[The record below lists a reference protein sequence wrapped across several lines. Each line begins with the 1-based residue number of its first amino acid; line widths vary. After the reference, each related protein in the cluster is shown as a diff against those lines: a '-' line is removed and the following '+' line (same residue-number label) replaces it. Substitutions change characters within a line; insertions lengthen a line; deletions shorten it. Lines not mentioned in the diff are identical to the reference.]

1 MFARNQTQLMLPQD
15 NVITSFLCKKL
26 GHNHLRIAGEYWHI
40 EKLVALQCMM
50 LKEAP
55 NLQEGLLW
63 WSKSVSLFDR
73 RLYVTF
79 QHGDAQIHLQVE
91 CRTADMPNWAESVF
105 GLLKMQ
111 LEMLELSESIQVQV
125 QVHANNPLAADIFLE
140 ETRDS
145 KTSSSVF
152 ELVKHV
158 YLLLSHQPI
167 EQPELL
173 SVLNALFIKNSN
185 YALKLEQAARQLGVS
200 KRTLQRRLQEKQVS
214 YSQCVDFAK
223 RKQALTLLADTQ
235 LTTQQIAYQLGYEE
249 PSNFHRTFR
258 RWYPFSP
265 MQYRQQC
272 LDNRT
277 QLNQQPIRLYYAKAN
292 TFDDNHIDQPVGKIW
307 MEVDNI
313 AFEKVV
319 SVECRDRDGAWR
331 RYPAFFERF
340 LSHGTELWATTEL
353 PVAHPLTFR
362 LCYEVDGE
370 RYIENNHQR
379 DYVVSKGLLIGA
391 TEYIVPTRQ
400 LINIGAQYT
409 LFVELACR
417 LENVARI
424 DCYADDDPTPHA
436 MRLTQHSL
444 HYACWVLQLS
454 LTQTAKQCRF
464 RLYDESDNELAK
476 EHYPIQYP
484 IVQPLN

>member
-1 MFARNQTQLMLPQD
+1 MSFSYYQIETMQPKD
-15 NVITSFLCKKL
+15 TDITLFLCKKL
-26 GHNHLRIAGEYWHI
+26 GHSHLQIAGEYWHI
-40 EKLVALQCMM
+40 EKLVALQCMI

-55 NLQEGLLW
+55 NLKEGLLW

-73 RLYVTF
+73 RLYITF
-79 QHGDAQIHLQVE
+79 QHSDSHIHLQIE
-91 CRTADMPNWAESVF
+91 CRTADMPSWAESVF
-105 GLLKMQ
+105 SLLKMQ

-125 QVHANNPLAADIFLE
+125 QASNPLAVDIFLE

-152 ELVKHV
+152 DLVKHV

-200 KRTLQRRLQEKQVS
+200 KRTLQRRLQEKQMS

-223 RKQALTLLADTQ
+223 RKQALTLLADTK

-272 LDNRT
+272 VDNRT

-370 RYIENNHQR
+370 RYIATNHQR

-424 DCYADDDPTPHA
+424 DCYVDDNPTPHA

-454 LTQTAKQCRF
+454 LTQTVKQCRF

>member
-125 QVHANNPLAADIFLE
+125 HANNPLTADIFLK

-200 KRTLQRRLQEKQVS
+200 KRTLQRRLQEKQMS

-277 QLNQQPIRLYYAKAN
+277 HLNNQPIRLYYAKAN
-292 TFDDNHIDQPVGKIW
+292 TLADNDIDQPVGKIW

-319 SVECRDRDGAWR
+319 SVECRDRDGTWR

-340 LSHGTELWATTEL
+340 LNNGTELWATTEL

-370 RYIENNHQR
+370 RYIDNNHQH

-391 TEYIVPTRQ
+391 TEYIVPTKQ
-400 LINIGAQYT
+400 LIQLGTQYT

-417 LENVARI
+417 LKDVAKI
-424 DCYADDDPTPHA
+424 DCYVGDAPAPHT
-436 MRLTQHSL
+436 MSQTQNAED
-444 HYACWVLQLS
+444 YTCWALQLP

-464 RLYDESDNELAK
+464 RLYDHSGNELAK
-476 EHYPIQYP
+476 DHYPIQYP
-484 IVQPLN
+484 IMQPLS

>member
-55 NLQEGLLW
+55 NLPEGLLW

-111 LEMLELSESIQVQV
+111 LETLELSESIQVQ
-125 QVHANNPLAADIFLE
+125 ASNPLAADIFLG

-200 KRTLQRRLQEKQVS
+200 KRTLQRRLQEKQMS

-223 RKQALTLLADTQ
+223 KKHALALLADTQ
-235 LTTQQIAYQLGYEE
+235 FTTQQIAYQLGYEE

-277 QLNQQPIRLYYAKAN
+277 HLNTQPIRLYYAKAN
-292 TFDDNHIDQPVGKIW
+292 TLADNDIDQPVGKIW

-340 LSHGTELWATTEL
+340 LNNGTELWATTEL

-370 RYIENNHQR
+370 RYIDNNHQR

-400 LINIGAQYT
+400 LIQLGTQYT

-417 LENVARI
+417 LKDVAKI
-424 DCYADDDPTPHA
+424 DCYVSDAPAPHT
-436 MRLTQHSL
+436 MSQTQNAED
-444 HYACWVLQLS
+444 YTCWALQLP

-464 RLYDESDNELAK
+464 RLYDHSGNELAK
-476 EHYPIQYP
+476 DHYPIQYP

>member
-1 MFARNQTQLMLPQD
+1 MLPQD

-73 RLYVTF
+73 RLYVTL

-111 LEMLELSESIQVQV
+111 LETLELSESIQVQV
-125 QVHANNPLAADIFLE
+125 HANNPLTADIFLK

-200 KRTLQRRLQEKQVS
+200 KRTLQRRLQEKQMS

-277 QLNQQPIRLYYAKAN
+277 HLNNQPIRLYYAKAN
-292 TFDDNHIDQPVGKIW
+292 TLADNDIDQPVGKIW

-400 LINIGAQYT
+400 LIQLGTQYT

-417 LENVARI
+417 LKDVAKI
-424 DCYADDDPTPHA
+424 DCYVGDAPALHA
-436 MRLTQHSL
+436 MSQTQNAED
-444 HYACWVLQLS
+444 YTCWALQLP

-464 RLYDESDNELAK
+464 RLYDHSGNELAK
-476 EHYPIQYP
+476 DHYPIQYP
-484 IVQPLN
+484 IVQPLS

>member
-40 EKLVALQCMM
+40 EKLVVLQCMM

-91 CRTADMPNWAESVF
+91 CRTGDMPNWAESVF
-105 GLLKMQ
+105 GLLRMQ

-125 QVHANNPLAADIFLE
+125 QASNPFAADIFLG

-200 KRTLQRRLQEKQVS
+200 KRTLQRRLQEKQMS

-277 QLNQQPIRLYYAKAN
+277 HLNNQPIRLYYAKAN
-292 TFDDNHIDQPVGKIW
+292 TLADNDIDQPVGKIW

-340 LSHGTELWATTEL
+340 LNNGTELWATTEL

-370 RYIENNHQR
+370 RYVDNNHQR

-391 TEYIVPTRQ
+391 TEYIVPTKQ
-400 LINIGAQYT
+400 LIQLGIQYT

-417 LENVARI
+417 LKDVAKI
-424 DCYADDDPTPHA
+424 DCYVGDAPAPHA
-436 MRLTQHSL
+436 MSQTQNAED
-444 HYACWVLQLS
+444 YTCWALQLP
-454 LTQTAKQCRF
+454 LPQTAKQCRF
-464 RLYDESDNELAK
+464 RLYEHSGNELAK
-476 EHYPIQYP
+476 DHYPIQYP
-484 IVQPLN
+484 IVQPLS

>member
-111 LEMLELSESIQVQV
+111 LETLELSESIQVQ
-125 QVHANNPLAADIFLE
+125 ASNPLAADIFLG

-200 KRTLQRRLQEKQVS
+200 KRTLQRRLQEKQMS

-223 RKQALTLLADTQ
+223 KKHALALLADTQ
-235 LTTQQIAYQLGYEE
+235 FTTQQIAYQLGYEE

-277 QLNQQPIRLYYAKAN
+277 HLNTQPIRLYYAKAN
-292 TFDDNHIDQPVGKIW
+292 TLADNDIDQPVGKIW

-340 LSHGTELWATTEL
+340 LNNGTELWATTEL

-370 RYIENNHQR
+370 RYIDNNHQR

-400 LINIGAQYT
+400 LIQLGTQYT

-417 LENVARI
+417 LKDVAKI
-424 DCYADDDPTPHA
+424 DCYVSDAPAPHTMSQTQNA
-436 MRLTQHSL
+436 EDYTCWALQLPLTQ
-444 HYACWVLQLS
+444 A
-454 LTQTAKQCRF
+454 AKQCRF
-464 RLYDESDNELAK
+464 RLYDHSGNELAK
-476 EHYPIQYP
+476 DHYPIQYP
-484 IVQPLN
+484 IVKPLN

>member
-1 MFARNQTQLMLPQD
+1 MLPQD

-111 LEMLELSESIQVQV
+111 LETLELSESIQVQV
-125 QVHANNPLAADIFLE
+125 QASNPLAADIFLG

-200 KRTLQRRLQEKQVS
+200 KRTLQRRLQEKQMS

-277 QLNQQPIRLYYAKAN
+277 HLNNQPIRLYYAKAN
-292 TFDDNHIDQPVGKIW
+292 TLADNDIDQPVGKIW

-319 SVECRDRDGAWR
+319 SVECRDRDGTWR

-340 LSHGTELWATTEL
+340 LNNGTELWATTEL

-370 RYIENNHQR
+370 RYIDNNHQR

-391 TEYIVPTRQ
+391 TEYIVPTKQ
-400 LINIGAQYT
+400 LIQLGTQYT

-417 LENVARI
+417 LKDVAKI
-424 DCYADDDPTPHA
+424 DCYVGDAPAPHT
-436 MRLTQHSL
+436 MSQTQNAED
-444 HYACWVLQLS
+444 YTCWALQLP

-464 RLYDESDNELAK
+464 RLYDHSGNELAK
-476 EHYPIQYP
+476 DHYPIQYP
-484 IVQPLN
+484 IMQPLS

>member
-111 LEMLELSESIQVQV
+111 LETLELSESIQVQV
-125 QVHANNPLAADIFLE
+125 QASNPLAADIFLG

-200 KRTLQRRLQEKQVS
+200 KRTLQRRLQEKQMS

-277 QLNQQPIRLYYAKAN
+277 HLNNQPIRLYYAKAN
-292 TFDDNHIDQPVGKIW
+292 TLADNDIDQPVGKIW

-319 SVECRDRDGAWR
+319 SVECRDRDGTWR

-340 LSHGTELWATTEL
+340 LNNGTELWATTEL

-370 RYIENNHQR
+370 RYIDNNHQR

-391 TEYIVPTRQ
+391 TEYIVPTKQ
-400 LINIGAQYT
+400 LIQLGTQYT

-417 LENVARI
+417 LKDVAKI
-424 DCYADDDPTPHA
+424 DCYVGDAPAPHT
-436 MRLTQHSL
+436 MSQTQNAED
-444 HYACWVLQLS
+444 YTCWALQLP

-464 RLYDESDNELAK
+464 RLYDHSGNELAK
-476 EHYPIQYP
+476 DHYPIQYP
-484 IVQPLN
+484 IMQPLS

>member
-55 NLQEGLLW
+55 DLQEGLLW

-73 RLYVTF
+73 RLYVTL
-79 QHGDAQIHLQVE
+79 QHGDAPIHLQVE

-111 LEMLELSESIQVQV
+111 LEMLELSESIQV

-200 KRTLQRRLQEKQVS
+200 KRTLQRRLQEKQMS

-292 TFDDNHIDQPVGKIW
+292 TLADHDIDQPVGRIW

-379 DYVVSKGLLIGA
+379 DYVVSKGLLTCA

-409 LFVELACR
+409 LFIELACR
-417 LENVARI
+417 LENVSRI
-424 DCYADDDPTPHA
+424 DCYVDDDPTPHA

-476 EHYPIQYP
+476 DHYPIQYP

>member
-73 RLYVTF
+73 RLYVTL

-111 LEMLELSESIQVQV
+111 LETLELSESIQVQV
-125 QVHANNPLAADIFLE
+125 HANNPLTADIFLK

-200 KRTLQRRLQEKQVS
+200 KRTLQRRLQEKQMS
-214 YSQCVDFAK
+214 YSQCIDFSK
-223 RKQALTLLADTQ
+223 RNQALTLLADTQ

-277 QLNQQPIRLYYAKAN
+277 HLNNQPIRLYYAKAN
-292 TFDDNHIDQPVGKIW
+292 TLADNDIDQPVGKIW

-400 LINIGAQYT
+400 LIQLGTQYT

-417 LENVARI
+417 LKDVAKI
-424 DCYADDDPTPHA
+424 DCYVGDAPALHA
-436 MRLTQHSL
+436 MSQTQNAED
-444 HYACWVLQLS
+444 YTCWALQLP

-464 RLYDESDNELAK
+464 RLYDHSGNELAK
-476 EHYPIQYP
+476 DHYPIQYP
-484 IVQPLN
+484 IVQPLS

>member
-73 RLYVTF
+73 RLYVTL

-91 CRTADMPNWAESVF
+91 CRTGDMPNWAESVF

-125 QVHANNPLAADIFLE
+125 HANNPLAANIFLV

-200 KRTLQRRLQEKQVS
+200 KRTLQRRLQEKQMS

-277 QLNQQPIRLYYAKAN
+277 HLNNQPIRLYYAKAN
-292 TFDDNHIDQPVGKIW
+292 TLADNDIDQPVGKIW

-370 RYIENNHQR
+370 RYIDNNHQR

-400 LINIGAQYT
+400 LIQLGTQYT

-417 LENVARI
+417 LKDVAKI
-424 DCYADDDPTPHA
+424 DCYVGDAPALHA
-436 MRLTQHSL
+436 MSQTQNAED
-444 HYACWVLQLS
+444 YTCWALQLP

-464 RLYDESDNELAK
+464 RLYDHSGNELAK
-476 EHYPIQYP
+476 DHYPIQYP
-484 IVQPLN
+484 IVQPLS

>member
-73 RLYVTF
+73 RLYVTL

-111 LEMLELSESIQVQV
+111 LETLELSESIQVQV
-125 QVHANNPLAADIFLE
+125 HANNPLTADIFLK

-200 KRTLQRRLQEKQVS
+200 KRTLQRRLQEKQMS

-277 QLNQQPIRLYYAKAN
+277 HLNNQPIRLYYAKAN
-292 TFDDNHIDQPVGKIW
+292 TLADNDIDQPVGKIW

-400 LINIGAQYT
+400 LIQLGTQYT

-417 LENVARI
+417 LKDVAKI
-424 DCYADDDPTPHA
+424 DCYVGDAPALHA
-436 MRLTQHSL
+436 MSQTQNAED
-444 HYACWVLQLS
+444 YTCWALQLP

-464 RLYDESDNELAK
+464 RLYDHSGNELAK
-476 EHYPIQYP
+476 DHYPIQYP
-484 IVQPLN
+484 IVQPLS

>member
-125 QVHANNPLAADIFLE
+125 HANNPLTADIFLK

-200 KRTLQRRLQEKQVS
+200 KRTLQRRLQETQMS

-277 QLNQQPIRLYYAKAN
+277 HLNNQPIRLYYAKAN
-292 TFDDNHIDQPVGKIW
+292 TLADNDIDQPVGKIW

-319 SVECRDRDGAWR
+319 SVECRDRDGTWR

-340 LSHGTELWATTEL
+340 LNNGTELWATTEL

-370 RYIENNHQR
+370 RYIDNNHQR

-391 TEYIVPTRQ
+391 TEYIVPTKQ
-400 LINIGAQYT
+400 LIQLGTQYT

-417 LENVARI
+417 LKDVAKI
-424 DCYADDDPTPHA
+424 DCYVGDAPAPHT
-436 MRLTQHSL
+436 MSQTQNAED
-444 HYACWVLQLS
+444 YTCWALQLP

-464 RLYDESDNELAK
+464 RLYDHSGNELAK
-476 EHYPIQYP
+476 DHYPIQYP
-484 IVQPLN
+484 IMQPLS

>member
-73 RLYVTF
+73 RLYVTL

-111 LEMLELSESIQVQV
+111 LETLELSESIQVQV
-125 QVHANNPLAADIFLE
+125 HANNPLTADIFLK

-200 KRTLQRRLQEKQVS
+200 KRTLQRRLQEKQMS

-277 QLNQQPIRLYYAKAN
+277 HLNKQPIRLYYAKAN
-292 TFDDNHIDQPVGKIW
+292 TLADNDIDQPVGKIW

-400 LINIGAQYT
+400 LIQLGTQYT

-417 LENVARI
+417 LKDVAKI
-424 DCYADDDPTPHA
+424 DCYVGDAPALHA
-436 MRLTQHSL
+436 MSQTQNAED
-444 HYACWVLQLS
+444 YTCWALQLP

-464 RLYDESDNELAK
+464 RLYDHSGNELAK
-476 EHYPIQYP
+476 DHYPIQYP
-484 IVQPLN
+484 IVQPLS

>member
-40 EKLVALQCMM
+40 EKLVALQCMI

-79 QHGDAQIHLQVE
+79 QHGDAQTHLQVE
-91 CRTADMPNWAESVF
+91 CRTADMPSWAESVF
-105 GLLKMQ
+105 DLLKMQ
-111 LEMLELSESIQVQV
+111 LELLGLSKSIQVQV
-125 QVHANNPLAADIFLE
+125 HASNPLVADVFLE
-140 ETRDS
+140 EARDS
-145 KTSSSVF
+145 KASSSVF
-152 ELVKHV
+152 DLVKHV

-185 YALKLEQAARQLGVS
+185 YALKLEQAAWQLGVS
-200 KRTLQRRLQEKQVS
+200 KRTLQRRLQEKQMS

-362 LCYEVDGE
+362 LCYEVDGK

-409 LFVELACR
+409 LFIELACR

-436 MRLTQHSL
+436 MRLTKHSL

>member
-1 MFARNQTQLMLPQD
+1 MFARNRTQLMLPQD

-125 QVHANNPLAADIFLE
+125 NANNPLAADIFLE

-152 ELVKHV
+152 DLVKHV

-185 YALKLEQAARQLGVS
+185 YALKLEQAAMQLGVS
-200 KRTLQRRLQEKQVS
+200 KRTLQRRLQEKQMS

-292 TFDDNHIDQPVGKIW
+292 TLADNDIDQPVGKIW

-340 LSHGTELWATTEL
+340 LNNGTELWATTEL

-362 LCYEVDGE
+362 LCYEVDGA
-370 RYIENNHQR
+370 RYIDNNHQR
-379 DYVVSKGLLIGA
+379 DYMVSKGLLIGA

-409 LFVELACR
+409 LFIELACR
-417 LENVARI
+417 LENVVRI
-424 DCYADDDPTPHA
+424 DCYVDDDPTPHA
-436 MRLTQHSL
+436 MRLTKHSL

-464 RLYDESDNELAK
+464 RLYDESGNELAK

>member
-40 EKLVALQCMM
+40 EKLVTLQCMM

-73 RLYVTF
+73 RLYVTL

-91 CRTADMPNWAESVF
+91 CRTADMPSWAESVF

-125 QVHANNPLAADIFLE
+125 QASSPLAADIFLE

-200 KRTLQRRLQEKQVS
+200 KRTLQRRLQEKQMS

-362 LCYEVDGE
+362 LYYEVDGE
-370 RYIENNHQR
+370 RYSENNHQR

-391 TEYIVPTRQ
+391 AEYIVPTRQ

-444 HYACWVLQLS
+444 YYACWVLQLS
-454 LTQTAKQCRF
+454 LTQTVKQCRF
-464 RLYDESDNELAK
+464 RLYDESGNELAK

>member
-1 MFARNQTQLMLPQD
+1 MLPQD
-15 NVITSFLCKKL
+15 NIITPFLCKKL

-40 EKLVALQCMM
+40 EKLVALQSMM
-50 LKEAP
+50 LQEAP
-55 NLQEGLLW
+55 TLREGLLW

-73 RLYVTF
+73 RLYIVF
-79 QHGDAQIHLQVE
+79 EHSDNQVQMRLE
-91 CRTADMPNWAESVF
+91 CRATEMPSWAESVYD
-105 GLLKMQ
+105 LLLMQ
-111 LEMLELSESIQVQV
+111 LEQLGLSESVHIQLHNHDLYSAQ
-125 QVHANNPLAADIFLE
+125 FELE
-140 ETRDS
+140 EDINP
-145 KTSSSVF
+145 KQNSVVF
-152 ELVKHV
+152 DLVKHV

-173 SVLNALFIKNSN
+173 SVLNALFVKNSN
-185 YALKLEQAARQLGVS
+185 YALKLDQAALQLGVS
-200 KRTLQRRLQEKQVS
+200 KRTLQRRLQEKQMS

-223 RKQALTLLADTQ
+223 KKHALALLADTQ

-277 QLNQQPIRLYYAKAN
+277 HLNNQPIRLYYAKAN
-292 TFDDNHIDQPVGKIW
+292 TLADNDIDQPVGKIW

-340 LSHGTELWATTEL
+340 LNNGTELWATTEL

-362 LCYEVDGE
+362 LCYEVDGD
-370 RYIENNHQR
+370 RYIDNNHQR
-379 DYVVSKGLLIGA
+379 DYMVSKGLLIGA

-400 LINIGAQYT
+400 LIQLGTQHT

-417 LENVARI
+417 LKDVAKI
-424 DCYADDDPTPHA
+424 DCYVGDAPAPHA
-436 MRLTQHSL
+436 MSQTQNAEDYTCWALQLPLTQK
-444 HYACWVLQLS
+444 
-454 LTQTAKQCRF
+454 AKQCRF
-464 RLYDESDNELAK
+464 RLYDHSGNELAK
-476 EHYPIQYP
+476 DHYPIQYP
-484 IVQPLN
+484 IVQPLS

>member
-73 RLYVTF
+73 RLYVTL

-125 QVHANNPLAADIFLE
+125 QASNPLAADIFLG

-145 KTSSSVF
+145 KTSSNVF
-152 ELVKHV
+152 DLVKHV

-200 KRTLQRRLQEKQVS
+200 KRTLQRRLQEKQMS

-340 LSHGTELWATTEL
+340 FKSWH
-353 PVAHPLTFR
+353 R
-362 LCYEVDGE
+362 
-370 RYIENNHQR
+370 
-379 DYVVSKGLLIGA
+379 
-391 TEYIVPTRQ
+391 
-400 LINIGAQYT
+400 T
-409 LFVELACR
+409 LG
-417 LENVARI
+417 N
-424 DCYADDDPTPHA
+424 D
-436 MRLTQHSL
+436 
-444 HYACWVLQLS
+444 
-454 LTQTAKQCRF
+454 
-464 RLYDESDNELAK
+464 
-476 EHYPIQYP
+476 
-484 IVQPLN
+484 

>member
-1 MFARNQTQLMLPQD
+1 MLPQD

-40 EKLVALQCMM
+40 EKLVASQCMM

-55 NLQEGLLW
+55 DLQEGLLW

-79 QHGDAQIHLQVE
+79 QHGDAQIHLQVK

-125 QVHANNPLAADIFLE
+125 HANNPLAADIFLE
-140 ETRDS
+140 ETQDS
-145 KTSSSVF
+145 KTSSNVF
-152 ELVKHV
+152 DLVKHV

-200 KRTLQRRLQEKQVS
+200 KRTLQRRLQEKQMS

-292 TFDDNHIDQPVGKIW
+292 TFDDNHTDQPVGKIW

-340 LSHGTELWATTEL
+340 LSHGIELWATTEL

-391 TEYIVPTRQ
+391 TEYIVPTKQ
-400 LINIGAQYT
+400 LIQLGTQYT

-417 LENVARI
+417 LKDVAKI
-424 DCYADDDPTPHA
+424 ECYVGDSPTPHA
-436 MRLTQHSL
+436 MSLTQNAED
-444 HYACWVLQLS
+444 YTCWVLQLP
-454 LTQTAKQCRF
+454 LTQMAKQCRF
-464 RLYDESDNELAK
+464 RLYDHSGNELAK
-476 EHYPIQYP
+476 DHYPIQYL
-484 IVQPLN
+484 IVQPLS

>member
-1 MFARNQTQLMLPQD
+1 MLPE
-15 NVITSFLCKKL
+15 NNTITTFLCNKL

-50 LKEAP
+50 LQEAP
-55 NLQEGLLW
+55 NLREGLLW

-73 RLYVTF
+73 RLYVVF
-79 QHGDAQIHLQVE
+79 EHNDNQIQMQLE
-91 CRTADMPNWAESVF
+91 CRATEMPGWAESVYD
-105 GLLKMQ
+105 LLLMQ
-111 LEMLELSESIQVQV
+111 LDQLGLSGSVLIQL
-125 QVHANNPLAADIFLE
+125 HSHDLLSAHFELE
-140 ETRDS
+140 EDS
-145 KTSSSVF
+145 SPKQNSVVF
-152 ELVKHV
+152 DLVKHV

-173 SVLNALFIKNSN
+173 SVLNALFVKNSN
-185 YALKLEQAARQLGVS
+185 YALKLEQAALQLGVS
-200 KRTLQRRLQEKQVS
+200 KRTLQRRLQEKQMS

-223 RKQALTLLADTQ
+223 KKHALALLADTQ

-272 LDNRT
+272 LDNRA
-277 QLNQQPIRLYYAKAN
+277 QINLQPIRLSYAKAN
-292 TFDDNHIDQPVGKIW
+292 TLAENDIDQPVGKIW

-319 SVECRDRDGAWR
+319 SVECRDRDGVWR

-340 LSHGTELWATTEL
+340 LNNGTELWATTEL

-370 RYIENNHQR
+370 RYIDNNHQR
-379 DYVVSKGLLIGA
+379 DYVVSKGLLIGT

-400 LINIGAQYT
+400 AIRCNGQYT
-409 LFVELACR
+409 LFIELANR
-417 LENVARI
+417 IKETTNVDCFI
-424 DCYADDDPTPHA
+424 DEESEPYT
-436 MRLTQHSL
+436 MELTHSSEE
-444 HYACWVLQLS
+444 YTCWTLQLS
-454 LTQTAKQCRF
+454 LPSTAKKCQF
-464 RLYDESDNELAK
+464 RLYDSTGSELAK
-476 EHYPIQYP
+476 EHYPKQYP
-484 IVQPLN
+484 IVQSLS

>member
-125 QVHANNPLAADIFLE
+125 QASNPLAADIFLG

-145 KTSSSVF
+145 KTSSSEF
-152 ELVKHV
+152 DLVKHV

-185 YALKLEQAARQLGVS
+185 YALK
-200 KRTLQRRLQEKQVS
+200 
-214 YSQCVDFAK
+214 
-223 RKQALTLLADTQ
+223 
-235 LTTQQIAYQLGYEE
+235 
-249 PSNFHRTFR
+249 
-258 RWYPFSP
+258 
-265 MQYRQQC
+265 
-272 LDNRT
+272 
-277 QLNQQPIRLYYAKAN
+277 
-292 TFDDNHIDQPVGKIW
+292 
-307 MEVDNI
+307 
-313 AFEKVV
+313 
-319 SVECRDRDGAWR
+319 
-331 RYPAFFERF
+331 
-340 LSHGTELWATTEL
+340 
-353 PVAHPLTFR
+353 
-362 LCYEVDGE
+362 
-370 RYIENNHQR
+370 
-379 DYVVSKGLLIGA
+379 
-391 TEYIVPTRQ
+391 
-400 LINIGAQYT
+400 
-409 LFVELACR
+409 
-417 LENVARI
+417 
-424 DCYADDDPTPHA
+424 
-436 MRLTQHSL
+436 
-444 HYACWVLQLS
+444 
-454 LTQTAKQCRF
+454 
-464 RLYDESDNELAK
+464 
-476 EHYPIQYP
+476 
-484 IVQPLN
+484 

>member
-1 MFARNQTQLMLPQD
+1 MFARNQTQLMQPQD

-111 LEMLELSESIQVQV
+111 LETLELSESIQVQ
-125 QVHANNPLAADIFLE
+125 ASNPLAADIFLG

-145 KTSSSVF
+145 KTSLSVF

-200 KRTLQRRLQEKQVS
+200 KRTLQRRLQEKQMS

-223 RKQALTLLADTQ
+223 KKHALALLADTQ
-235 LTTQQIAYQLGYEE
+235 FTTQQIAYQLGYEE

-277 QLNQQPIRLYYAKAN
+277 HLNTQPIRLYYAKAN
-292 TFDDNHIDQPVGKIW
+292 TLADNDIDQPVGKIW

-340 LSHGTELWATTEL
+340 LNNGTELWATTEL

-370 RYIENNHQR
+370 RYIDNNHQR

-400 LINIGAQYT
+400 LIQLGTQYT

-417 LENVARI
+417 LKDVAKI
-424 DCYADDDPTPHA
+424 DCYVSDAPAPHT
-436 MRLTQHSL
+436 MSQTQNAED
-444 HYACWVLQLS
+444 YTCWALQLP

-464 RLYDESDNELAK
+464 RLYDHSGNELAK
-476 EHYPIQYP
+476 DHYPIQYP
-484 IVQPLN
+484 IVKPLN

>member
-73 RLYVTF
+73 RLYVTL

-111 LEMLELSESIQVQV
+111 LETLELSESIQV

-200 KRTLQRRLQEKQVS
+200 KRTLQRRLQEKQMS

-370 RYIENNHQR
+370 RYIEKNHQR

-409 LFVELACR
+409 LFIELACR
-417 LENVARI
+417 LENVVRI

-436 MRLTQHSL
+436 MRLTQHSQ

>member
-73 RLYVTF
+73 RLYVTL

-111 LEMLELSESIQVQV
+111 LETLELSESIQVQV
-125 QVHANNPLAADIFLE
+125 HANNPLTANIFLE

-200 KRTLQRRLQEKQVS
+200 KRTLQRRLQEKQMS

-277 QLNQQPIRLYYAKAN
+277 HLNNQPIRLYYAKAN
-292 TFDDNHIDQPVGKIW
+292 TLADNDIDQPVGKIW

-400 LINIGAQYT
+400 LIQLGTQYT

-417 LENVARI
+417 LKDVAKI
-424 DCYADDDPTPHA
+424 DCYVGDAPAPHT
-436 MRLTQHSL
+436 MSQTQNAED
-444 HYACWVLQLS
+444 YTCWALQLP

-464 RLYDESDNELAK
+464 RLYDHSGNELAK
-476 EHYPIQYP
+476 DHYPIQYP
-484 IVQPLN
+484 IVQPLS

>member
-15 NVITSFLCKKL
+15 NVVTSFLCKKL

-73 RLYVTF
+73 RLYVTL
-79 QHGDAQIHLQVE
+79 QHDDAQIHLQVE
-91 CRTADMPNWAESVF
+91 CRTGGMPNWAESVF

-125 QVHANNPLAADIFLE
+125 HANNPLTADIFLK

-152 ELVKHV
+152 ELGKHV

-200 KRTLQRRLQEKQVS
+200 KRTLQRRLQEKQMS

-277 QLNQQPIRLYYAKAN
+277 HLNNQPIRLYYAKAN
-292 TFDDNHIDQPVGKIW
+292 TLADNDIDQPVGKIW

-319 SVECRDRDGAWR
+319 SVECRDRDGTWR

-340 LSHGTELWATTEL
+340 LNNGTELWATTEL

-370 RYIENNHQR
+370 RYIDNNHQR

-391 TEYIVPTRQ
+391 TEYIVPTKQ
-400 LINIGAQYT
+400 LIQLGTQYT

-417 LENVARI
+417 LKDVAKI
-424 DCYADDDPTPHA
+424 DCYVGDAPAPHT
-436 MRLTQHSL
+436 MSQTQNAED
-444 HYACWVLQLS
+444 YTCWALQLP

-464 RLYDESDNELAK
+464 RLYDHSGNELAK
-476 EHYPIQYP
+476 DHYPIQYP
-484 IVQPLN
+484 IMQPLS

>member
-73 RLYVTF
+73 RLYVTL

-125 QVHANNPLAADIFLE
+125 HANNPLTADIFLK

-200 KRTLQRRLQEKQVS
+200 KRTLQRRLQEKQMS

-223 RKQALTLLADTQ
+223 KKHALALLADTQ
-235 LTTQQIAYQLGYEE
+235 LTTQQIAYKLGYEE

-277 QLNQQPIRLYYAKAN
+277 HLNNQPIRLYYAKAN
-292 TFDDNHIDQPVGKIW
+292 TLADNDIDQPVGKIW

-340 LSHGTELWATTEL
+340 LNNGTELWATTEL

-370 RYIENNHQR
+370 RYIDNNHQR

-391 TEYIVPTRQ
+391 TEYIVPTKQ
-400 LINIGAQYT
+400 LIQLGTQYT

-417 LENVARI
+417 LKDVAKI
-424 DCYADDDPTPHA
+424 DCYVGDAPAPHT
-436 MRLTQHSL
+436 MSQTQNAED
-444 HYACWVLQLS
+444 YTCWALQLP

-464 RLYDESDNELAK
+464 RLYDHSGNELAK
-476 EHYPIQYP
+476 DHYPIQYP
-484 IVQPLN
+484 IMQPLS

>member
-125 QVHANNPLAADIFLE
+125 HANNPLTADIFLK

-200 KRTLQRRLQEKQVS
+200 KRTLQRRLQEKQMS

-277 QLNQQPIRLYYAKAN
+277 HLNNQPIRLYYAKAN
-292 TFDDNHIDQPVGKIW
+292 TLADNDIDQPVGKIW

-319 SVECRDRDGAWR
+319 SVECRDRDGTWR

-340 LSHGTELWATTEL
+340 LNNGTELWATTEL

-370 RYIENNHQR
+370 RYIDNNHQR

-391 TEYIVPTRQ
+391 TEYIVPTKQ
-400 LINIGAQYT
+400 LIQLGTQYT

-417 LENVARI
+417 LKDVAKI
-424 DCYADDDPTPHA
+424 DCYVGDAPAPHT
-436 MRLTQHSL
+436 MSQTQNAED
-444 HYACWVLQLS
+444 YTCWALQLP

-464 RLYDESDNELAK
+464 RLYDHSGNELAK
-476 EHYPIQYP
+476 DHYPIQYP
-484 IVQPLN
+484 IMQPLS

>member
-40 EKLVALQCMM
+40 EKLVTLQCMM

-111 LEMLELSESIQVQV
+111 LEMLELSESIQV

-200 KRTLQRRLQEKQVS
+200 KRTLQRRLQEKQMS

-307 MEVDNI
+307 IEVDNI
-313 AFEKVV
+313 AFEKLV

-370 RYIENNHQR
+370 RYSENNHQR

-409 LFVELACR
+409 LFIELACR

-424 DCYADDDPTPHA
+424 DCYVDDDPTPHA

>member
-1 MFARNQTQLMLPQD
+1 MLPQD

-40 EKLVALQCMM
+40 EKLVVLQCMM

-73 RLYVTF
+73 RLYVTL

-91 CRTADMPNWAESVF
+91 CRTGDMPNWAESVF

-125 QVHANNPLAADIFLE
+125 HANNPLAANIFLE

-152 ELVKHV
+152 DLVKHV

-200 KRTLQRRLQEKQVS
+200 KRTLQRRLQEKQMS

-277 QLNQQPIRLYYAKAN
+277 HLNNQPIRLYYAKAN
-292 TFDDNHIDQPVGKIW
+292 TLADNDIDQPVGKIW

-319 SVECRDRDGAWR
+319 SVECRDRDGTWR

-340 LSHGTELWATTEL
+340 LNNGTELWATTEL

-370 RYIENNHQR
+370 RYIDNNHQR

-391 TEYIVPTRQ
+391 TEYIVPTKQ
-400 LINIGAQYT
+400 LIQLGTQYT

-417 LENVARI
+417 LKDVAKI
-424 DCYADDDPTPHA
+424 DCYVGDAPAPHT
-436 MRLTQHSL
+436 MSQTQNAED
-444 HYACWVLQLS
+444 YTCWALQLP

-464 RLYDESDNELAK
+464 RLYDHSGNELAK
-476 EHYPIQYP
+476 DHYPIQYP
-484 IVQPLN
+484 IMQPLS

>member
-73 RLYVTF
+73 RLYVTL
-79 QHGDAQIHLQVE
+79 QHDDAQIHLQVE

-125 QVHANNPLAADIFLE
+125 YANNPLAADIFLE

-158 YLLLSHQPI
+158 YLLLSRQPI

-200 KRTLQRRLQEKQVS
+200 KRTLQRRLQEKQMS

-370 RYIENNHQR
+370 RYSENNHQR

-391 TEYIVPTRQ
+391 AEYIVPTRQ

-444 HYACWVLQLS
+444 YYACWVLQLS

-464 RLYDESDNELAK
+464 RLYDESGNELAK

>member
-1 MFARNQTQLMLPQD
+1 MFARNQTQLMQPQD

-111 LEMLELSESIQVQV
+111 LETLELSESIQVQ
-125 QVHANNPLAADIFLE
+125 ASNPLAADIFLG
-140 ETRDS
+140 ETQDS
-145 KTSSSVF
+145 KTSSNVF
-152 ELVKHV
+152 DLVKHV

-200 KRTLQRRLQEKQVS
+200 KRTLQRRLQEKQMS

-277 QLNQQPIRLYYAKAN
+277 HLNNQPIRLYYAKAN
-292 TFDDNHIDQPVGKIW
+292 TLADNDIDQPVGKIW

-319 SVECRDRDGAWR
+319 SVECRDRDGTWR

-340 LSHGTELWATTEL
+340 LNNGTELWATTEL

-370 RYIENNHQR
+370 RYIDNNHQR

-391 TEYIVPTRQ
+391 TEYIVPTKQ
-400 LINIGAQYT
+400 LIQLGTQYT

-417 LENVARI
+417 LKDVAKI
-424 DCYADDDPTPHA
+424 DCYVGDAPAPHT
-436 MRLTQHSL
+436 MSQTQNAED
-444 HYACWVLQLS
+444 YTCWALQLP

-464 RLYDESDNELAK
+464 RLYDHSGNELAK
-476 EHYPIQYP
+476 DHYPIQYP
-484 IVQPLN
+484 IMQPLS

>member
-1 MFARNQTQLMLPQD
+1 MLPQD

-111 LEMLELSESIQVQV
+111 LETLELSESIQVQ
-125 QVHANNPLAADIFLE
+125 ASNPLAADIFLG

-200 KRTLQRRLQEKQVS
+200 KRTLQRRLQEKQMS

-223 RKQALTLLADTQ
+223 KKHALALLADTQ
-235 LTTQQIAYQLGYEE
+235 FTTQQIAYQLGYEE

-277 QLNQQPIRLYYAKAN
+277 HLNTQPIRLYYAKAN
-292 TFDDNHIDQPVGKIW
+292 TLADNDIDQPVGKIW

-340 LSHGTELWATTEL
+340 LNNGTELWATTEL

-370 RYIENNHQR
+370 RYIDNNHQR

-400 LINIGAQYT
+400 LIQLGTQYT

-417 LENVARI
+417 LKDVAKI
-424 DCYADDDPTPHA
+424 DCYVSDAPAPHT
-436 MRLTQHSL
+436 MSQTQNAED
-444 HYACWVLQLS
+444 YTCWALQLP

-464 RLYDESDNELAK
+464 RLYDHSGNELAK
-476 EHYPIQYP
+476 DHYPIQYP